1 MQDRI
6 RHARMHDR
14 LMSPEQ
20 AAGLISGHQTVAM
33 SGFTGAGYPKSVPHA
48 LAARMEA
55 AAAAGG
61 PFRIKVLTGASTA
74 PQLYGTALPPDR
86 KPIPLTAPGERI
98 GEPYLYVDPAKVV
111 AVCQHRR
118 ARAGTPPLATPIKPP
133 AKLPGTCWTSSTMK
147 SSVEG

>member
-33 SGFTGAGYPKSVPHA
+33 SGFTGAGYPKSVPQA

-61 PFRIKVLTGASTA
+61 PFRIKGPHRCVHSTRA
-74 PQLYGTALPPDR
+74 TTALPCPR
-86 KPIPLTAPGERI
+86 TGN
-98 GEPYLYVDPAKVV
+98 PY
-111 AVCQHRR
+111 R
-118 ARAGTPPLATPIKPP
+118 
-133 AKLPGTCWTSSTMK
+133 
-147 SSVEG
+147 